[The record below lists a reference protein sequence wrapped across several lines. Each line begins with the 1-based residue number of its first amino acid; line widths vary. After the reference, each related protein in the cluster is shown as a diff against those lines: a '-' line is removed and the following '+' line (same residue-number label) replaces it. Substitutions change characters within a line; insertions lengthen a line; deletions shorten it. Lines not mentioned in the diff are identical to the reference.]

1 MPKIKTTITID
12 EKLFLQ
18 VRELAVLLKVS
29 RSRVFEMAM
38 EGFLRRHEE
47 AVTLSN
53 ADRDNFVQALE
64 SEEQPNEALVQAAKD
79 FNEKYSL

>member
-18 VRELAVLLKVS
+18 VKELAALLKVS

-38 EGFLRRHEE
+38 EEFLRRHEE
-47 AVTLSN
+47 AITLNN
-53 ADRDNFVQALE
+53 ADRDDFVRALE

-79 FNEKYSL
+79 FNGKYSA